1 MAHKLIKNVFGER
14 GDLVINAILVLG
26 HLMDSSGRLSEQSL
40 SRCVRAAE
48 LAKEKEPFFVFSSG
62 APYRADSKLALG
74 EIMQAQLKTLIDPGF
89 TTFISD
95 TNSKDT
101 VGDAFFS
108 KSNLVLP
115 NSVERLYVVTS
126 LFHAT
131 RAEKIFR
138 FVFSQAFELEFFTDH
153 DRGTLEQREH
163 ELKSLEIFKDSF
175 SGVSAGDDE
184 AIKELLIANHPLYEG
199 L

>member
-1 MAHKLIKNVFGER
+1 MIQ
-14 GDLVINAILVLG
+14 AILVLG

-62 APYRADSKLALG
+62 AAYRDDSKLALG
-74 EIMQAQLKTLIDPGF
+74 EVVQSQLKILIGPRS
-89 TTFISD
+89 TTFIAD

-138 FVFSQAFELEFFTDH
+138 LVFGQALELEFFTDH

-163 ELKSLEIFKDSF
+163 EIKSLEKFKDSF
-175 SGVSAGDDE
+175 SGVSDGDDE
-184 AIKELLIANHPLYEG
+184 AIKELMIANHPLYEG